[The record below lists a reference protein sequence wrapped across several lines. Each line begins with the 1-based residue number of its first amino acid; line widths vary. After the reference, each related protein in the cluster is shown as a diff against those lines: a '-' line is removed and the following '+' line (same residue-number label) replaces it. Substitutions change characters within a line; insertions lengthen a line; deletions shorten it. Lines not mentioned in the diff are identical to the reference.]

1 MDLRVK
7 KTENS
12 IKNAFLQLRTKKA
25 LEKITVKELCEKA
38 CINKSTFYAHYQDI
52 YALSDAMEA
61 EVVKNITGSFSI
73 SNPMTSDLAQFTKEL
88 TYAFVSQSSIINLLF
103 SGKQRGHL
111 ANCIEENIKE
121 RIYDKYPDVRKNL
134 KWNVILSY
142 CIQGAYWAFQ
152 GNREYDTNEVIS
164 VIADITEKVQPLY
177 REE

>member
-1 MDLRVK
+1 MDLRVE
-7 KTENS
+7 KTENA

-38 CINKSTFYAHYQDI
+38 RINKSTFYAHYQDI
-52 YALSDAMEA
+52 YALSDVMEA
-61 EVVKNITGSFSI
+61 EVVKNITESI
-73 SNPMTSDLAQFTKEL
+73 SVSNPMTSDLTHFTKEL
-88 TYAFVSQSSIINLLF
+88 TYAFVAQSSLINLLF

-111 ANCIEENIKE
+111 ANRIEENIKE
-121 RIYDKYPDVRKNL
+121 RIYEKYPDVRGSL

-142 CIQGAYWAFQ
+142 CIQGGYWAFQ